1 MPANSNTLEPPEVS
15 NDSDTD
21 LFTYY
26 NALSSQFFSSDASSH
41 AQADADPLHFM
52 DESLFFGDQ
61 VNSRS
66 PSSLFLPPGLGNK
79 TPVMSSAG
87 AASREKRVQ
96 FSTLLNDCHQHRMST
111 IAESESIA
119 IEERPTST
127 ITPPEVPSIKTPV
140 EMALVPAPKSKM
152 KRVSWV
158 TQIEDSAPDPPS
170 PIQHQRSQSQSQ
182 SQTQPQPQRSLQSEL
197 PSQKAG
203 LKKLLDFIVPYPT
216 RQTSSK
222 KDKQRLRRNRSASL
236 PTSRILPPPP
246 RDSDATTVTSASAS
260 SSESSHTGSNEE
272 WVMHGFFE
280 ILPRLD

>member
-1 MPANSNTLEPPEVS
+1 MPANSKNTLESPEVS
-15 NDSDTD
+15 DDSDTD

-26 NALSSQFFSSDASSH
+26 SALSTQFFSSDASSH

-61 VNSRS
+61 VGSRS
-66 PSSLFLPPGLGNK
+66 PSSLFLPPGLGK
-79 TPVMSSAG
+79 PSPIIKSSAG

-111 IAESESIA
+111 IAESESMA

-127 ITPPEVPSIKTPV
+127 ITTPEVPSIKPPV
-140 EMALVPAPKSKM
+140 EMALVPASKSKT

-158 TQIEDSAPDPPS
+158 TQIENSAPDPQS

-182 SQTQPQPQRSLQSEL
+182 RRRSLQFELL

-216 RQTSSK
+216 RQTSK
-222 KDKQRLRRNRSASL
+222 KDKQRRKRSASL
-236 PTSRILPPPP
+236 PSRIPSP
-246 RDSDATTVTSASAS
+246 RDSDATATTTTTTTS
-260 SSESSHTGSNEE
+260 SSESSHLGNEE
-272 WVMHGFFE
+272 EWIMHGFFE
-280 ILPRLD
+280 ILPKLD